1 MKKITLKNENFIC
14 KIFKVKDYRIG
25 LALYNCYVVTLYRK
39 RRFFNKYIHSSFYDN
54 SYNINNPSIRQ
65 ELFDETIEEYLTK
78 SNMEKKQ

>member
-25 LALYNCYVVTLYRK
+25 LYLYNCYVVKLYRK
-39 RRFFNKYIHSSFYDN
+39 RPVIDKFVHTSFYDN